1 MKRRSFLGAILALFT
16 APVVPALAE
25 EKIRSYGQLITI
37 DQMRAAPT
45 LFTGSVGRYEGMA
58 LRDAVRADLADWMT
72 ERIDRS
78 FYEALS
84 KG

>member
-25 EKIRSYGQLITI
+25 EKLVSQV
-37 DQMRAAPT
+37 APT
-45 LFTGSVGRYEGMA
+45 LFTGSVGRDA
-58 LRDAVRADLADWMT
+58 LRAGLADWMA

>member
-25 EKIRSYGQLITI
+25 EKLRSYGQLITI

-45 LFTGSVGRYEGMA
+45 LFTGSVGRDA
-58 LRDAVRADLADWMT
+58 LRAGLADWMA